1 MMQYTTNIYNNY
13 KYFENNYKKK
23 VNAVNIVF
31 GVTGDT
37 FLVVSS
43 ILEAS
48 SANTQRYM
56 LF

>member
-1 MMQYTTNIYNNY
+1 MQYTTNIYNNY